1 MTLDSKD
8 SSYSQ
13 IPIWLDCDPGHDD
26 AVAILLSCFLP
37 QFRLLGIS
45 ASYGNAPLDKT
56 AYNALSLLT
65 AMGKHNQ
72 IPVYAGAQK
81 PWSREAIYAPD
92 IHGASGLDGTSLLPV
107 PKAQLCTNQS
117 YLDAMASAILAY
129 PETISIVST
138 GSLTSVATLFQEK
151 PHLKPLVKYITAM
164 GGGINEGNRNEN
176 ETAEFN
182 IWIDP
187 HAANSILKDTILSP
201 KFILVPVD
209 LTHKAIA
216 TKEIELMVLADGTSN
231 LRRLFYELFVFFGR
245 SYEHAQ
251 GFEDG
256 PPVHDPLALIPLLEF
271 YGLEKPETIDF
282 EYKRLQLQ
290 AVEQE
295 NSPNLG
301 QTRVLK
307 EYPKENNMGS
317 IVGFNL
323 NMSFFWHQVDLA
335 LGLAAKN
342 ATI

>member
-1 MTLDSKD
+1 MTADSKD
-8 SSYSQ
+8 SSNSR

-37 QFRLLGIS
+37 QFHLLGIS
-45 ASYGNAPLDKT
+45 ASYGNAPAEKT
-56 AYNALSLLT
+56 AYNALSLVT
-65 AMGKHNQ
+65 AMGKYDQ

-81 PWSREAIYAPD
+81 PWSRKAIYAPD
-92 IHGASGLDGTSLLPV
+92 IHGHSGLDGTSLLPV
-107 PKAQLCTNQS
+107 PKAQLCTDQS
-117 YLDAMASAILAY
+117 YLDAMSNAINAY
-129 PETISIVST
+129 PGTISIVST
-138 GSLTSVATLFQEK
+138 GSLTSVATLFKER
-151 PHLKPLVKYITAM
+151 PHLKPLVKFISAM

-187 HAANSILKDTILSP
+187 HAANSILDDDILSS

-216 TKEIELMVLADGTSN
+216 TKEIERMVLSDGASN
-231 LRRLFYELFVFFGR
+231 LRKLFYELFLFFGH

-251 GFEDG
+251 GFEAG

-271 YGLEKPETIDF
+271 YGLEKPETIAF
-282 EYKRLQLQ
+282 EYKRLQLH
-290 AVEQE
+290 AVEHE

-307 EYPKENNMGS
+307 EYQKNSTNGS

-335 LGLAAKN
+335 LGLAAQN